1 MSRRGALDR
10 GSAGSRHAHHG
21 ATRVLRALF
30 AYVFI
35 VFLLRVMGRRE
46 LSSLGAADLVLL
58 VVMGDLIQNG
68 VTQSDYS
75 ITGVVL
81 AMSTFGLL
89 AVATSW
95 LVFRSRR
102 AQSVVEGEP
111 IILVE
116 DGRPIERNMRTERLT
131 IRDVMQEARAQKI
144 ASLDEIKWA
153 VLESTGR
160 ITFIEQ
166 R

>member
-1 MSRRGALDR
+1 MDI
-10 GSAGSRHAHHG
+10 
-21 ATRVLRALF
+21 VLRAAF

-35 VFLLRVMGRRE
+35 LFLLRIVGRRE
-46 LSSLGAADLVLL
+46 LSTMEPSDLILL

-75 ITGVVL
+75 MTGVML
-81 AMSTFGLL
+81 AVSTFGLL

-102 AQSVVEGEP
+102 AQNVIEGTP

-116 DGRPIERNMRTERLT
+116 NGKPIERNIRSERMT
-131 IRDVMQEARAQKI
+131 IDEIMQEARSQKI
-144 ASLDEIKWA
+144 ESLDDVKWG
-153 VLESTGR
+153 VLESTGK
-160 ITFIEQ
+160 ITFIEK